1 MHPDKN
7 PNDPKAA
14 DNFLHLNNAYK
25 ILMDQEKRALYDET
39 GEYEDNERAPIDLDV
54 TYNYYR
60 LIYPRIKVED
70 IDNFSE
76 KYRNSKEEEND
87 LIEFYNT
94 NKGNISDILECIPLS
109 TNNDVDRFIN
119 IYDRLINQGILKK
132 YKKYEKSKNNINL
145 LESDD
150 FEEKDAE
157 NQLDDLQKQI
167 ILRQQ
172 NRNND
177 LQMFAS
183 KFGVDLNNMPDIDEK
198 KFKNKRKKKGKK

>member
-132 YKKYEKSKNNINL
+132 YKKYEKSKNNI
-145 LESDD
+145 
-150 FEEKDAE
+150 
-157 NQLDDLQKQI
+157 
-167 ILRQQ
+167 
-172 NRNND
+172 
-177 LQMFAS
+177 
-183 KFGVDLNNMPDIDEK
+183 
-198 KFKNKRKKKGKK
+198 KRKEKFYFFPFFLRLFLNFFSSISGILFKSTPNLEANICKSLFLFCCLRIICFCKSSN